1 MKKRSLLFIVPSLL
15 LISLVVAQVS
25 NAQGEDAYD
34 LIDTVNQLRAANG
47 LTAYQVN
54 AALMGSAQGHSEYQ
68 STLGTWT
75 HTGADGSNETQRAY
89 ATGYGGGA
97 KIRCDE
103 AVAITY
109 GYNAYDVVYDLW
121 QDADHLQ
128 ILLSAE
134 YKEVG
139 GGLAEAGG
147 RYYYTIDAC
156 VVVGGTYTSP
166 TNSGN
171 PGGGAQ
177 APQPTQPPIL
187 PVTVTPQ
194 ADGSIIHTVREGE
207 VLITIA
213 QAYGIPLAELLELNN
228 LTTTS
233 VIYVGDKLKIRLA
246 PTITP
251 TSEITNT
258 PTPRPITPTRRPT
271 RTATSE
277 PPTATTLSS
286 PAPSATPTPP
296 PPSGVDTIGK
306 VITGV
311 IIVLGIAG
319 VILVITGTVMR
330 KKD

>member
-1 MKKRSLLFIVPSLL
+1 MKKRFLLFIVPSLL
-15 LISLVVAQVS
+15 LISLVIAQTGS
-25 NAQGEDAYD
+25 AQGEDAYD

-47 LTAYQVN
+47 LPAYQIN

-89 ATGYGGGA
+89 AAGYGGGA
-97 KIRCDE
+97 KIHCDE

-121 QDADHLQ
+121 QDYDHLQ
-128 ILLSAE
+128 IMLSAE

-171 PGGGAQ
+171 PGSQ

-187 PVTVTPQ
+187 PATVTPQ
-194 ADGSIIHTVREGE
+194 EDGSIIHTVREGE

-213 QAYGIPLAELLELNN
+213 QAYNIPLKDLLELNS

-258 PTPRPITPTRRPT
+258 PTPRPVTPTRRPT
-271 RTATSE
+271 RTATSA
-277 PPTATTLSS
+277 PPTATIVSS

-296 PPSGVDTIGK
+296 PSSGVDTVGK

-319 VILVITGTVMR
+319 VILVVAGTVMR